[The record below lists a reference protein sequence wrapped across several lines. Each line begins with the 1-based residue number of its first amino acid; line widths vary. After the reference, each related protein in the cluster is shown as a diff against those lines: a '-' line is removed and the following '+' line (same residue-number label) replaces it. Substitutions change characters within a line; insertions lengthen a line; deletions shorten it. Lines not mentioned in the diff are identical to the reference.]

1 MGLLRKLFGK
11 ETPPRG
17 KVTAAEKTAPTSSG
31 NAATD
36 AITPAA
42 SPKEV
47 VNYVFN
53 QMAIGTGQDDIQR
66 DLTQRGFHK
75 KTATEYIDLVQKTM
89 FKGH

>member
-1 MGLLRKLFGK
+1 MGLLKKLFGK
-11 ETPPRG
+11 ETPPKG
-17 KVTAAEKTAPTSSG
+17 KATAAAKTAPTSSG
-31 NAATD
+31 NADKD

-53 QMAIGTGQDDIQR
+53 QMATGTDQNDIQR

-89 FKGH
+89 FKGR